1 MARGSGVS
9 AAAVAAVLSSGLVGC
24 GAIPGSETRY
34 GPAQTLDTTDV
45 ETETKR
51 QSDVMQAFAAG
62 AGYKNADKNN
72 DIAPI
77 HDPRWYDVTLAGYN
91 YVDEKCD
98 AYLRQLFILDRE
110 KTRAKDS
117 IVQVDKLTGA
127 ILGASGAAPA
137 SIQIVAQASGFGS
150 TMTTIMADSYLYS
163 VPLPTL
169 FTTEERLR
177 KVYRDEAA
185 ANRAAIDNRAAAY
198 QSVRGYL
205 ALCFPQT
212 IESKVIGAVAA
223 ATVTPSDGK
232 SGDTSKKN
240 GAMPPKKGASSSI
253 LLQMNA
259 K

>member
-1 MARGSGVS
+1 VISVVV
-9 AAAVAAVLSSGLVGC
+9 AAALSPGLVGC

-34 GPAQTLDTTDV
+34 GPAQTLDIADV
-45 ETETKR
+45 ETETTR
-51 QSDVMQAFAAG
+51 QSNVMQSFANG
-62 AGYKNADKNN
+62 AGYPNV
-72 DIAPI
+72 APT

-98 AYLRQLFILDRE
+98 AYLRQLFILERE
-110 KTRAKDS
+110 KNRAKDS

-137 SIQIVAQASGFGS
+137 SIQIVAQAFGFGS

-185 ANRAAIDNRAAAY
+185 TNRAAIDNRAAAY

-212 IESKVIGAVAA
+212 IESKVIGAVAG

-232 SGDTSKKN
+232 TGDTPKKT
-240 GAMPPKKGASSSI
+240 GAPPPKKGASSSI